1 MSDLSRVLSK
11 LRGVHGQLGPVSRR
25 KQQQEGS
32 GKKGCVW
39 GGSVWWVQSWVR
51 VEGSR
56 GREHRSGGQGQ
67 GPRSQVEGKR
77 V

>member
-25 KQQQEGS
+25 KQQQQVS
-32 GKKGCVW
+32 GKEGV

-67 GPRSQVEGKR
+67 GPRLQVEGKG